1 MRINLTPLK
10 QAMLGQLQQ
19 NDVIAN
25 NLANINTRGFKKDLV
40 FFEVLNNDP
49 DGETKPRMAT
59 DFAQGALTQ
68 TSNPLDVALSGSG
81 FFTVE
86 TENGIAYTRDG
97 HFKLDENGVLRTQQ
111 GYAVLGE
118 GGLISLVG
126 DDLTPKN
133 ITITQDGEIYLDDQY
148 VDRLAINDFED
159 YSQIKKRGDN
169 VFITA
174 DDVEPLPVE
183 KVEVRQGFL
192 EESNINPAEEM
203 IQLIEVQRQFESIQ
217 RMVRALDETFRKAA
231 GEIGKYF

>member
-40 FFEVLNNDP
+40 FFEVLKNDP
-49 DGETKPRMAT
+49 DAEAKPRMAT

-111 GYAVLGE
+111 GYPVLGE
-118 GGLISLVG
+118 GGWISLVG